1 MNTQSNTMPEPS
13 LEATGIAPAV
23 VRPIRPLYWS
33 IRRELWESRSIY
45 IAPLV
50 VAAVFLFGFLLSTV
64 LRLPG
69 IVRGLPMMPPA
80 KQQAEILTPY
90 DFAAGVLMLTQML
103 VGLFYSLDALHGERR
118 DRSIL
123 FWKSLPVSDATTVL
137 SKAAVPMI
145 IVPLLAGVT
154 TVVVYVA
161 MFLISSAVVAGS
173 GLSVNPMWAQLP
185 LFQLSLGILFHLV
198 VVHGLWHAPFYGWFM
213 LVSGWARRA
222 VILWASLP
230 WLALMAFEKI
240 VFNSSHVASL
250 LIYRLAGDNMSMGTG
265 SMAMDLGA
273 RLGWVSTLVSPGLWL
288 GLAVTAGFLLVAAR
302 LRRYRGPI

>member
-1 MNTQSNTMPEPS
+1 MNTQSNAMREAS
-13 LEATGIAPAV
+13 LDAPGIAPRAM
-23 VRPIRPLYWS
+23 PATRPLSWS
-33 IRRELWESRSIY
+33 IQRELWENRSIY

-64 LRLPG
+64 FRLPA
-69 IVRGLPMMPPA
+69 IIRGLPMMVPA
-80 KQQAEILTPY
+80 KQQAEILAPY

-137 SKAAVPMI
+137 SKAAVPVI
-145 IVPLLAGVT
+145 IVPLLAGVI

-161 MFLISSAVVAGS
+161 MFLLSSAVVAGS
-173 GLSVNPMWAQLP
+173 GLSVDPMWAQLP
-185 LFQLSLGILFHLV
+185 LLQLSLGILFHLV

-230 WLALMAFEKI
+230 WLALIAFEKI
-240 VFNSSHVASL
+240 VFNSSHVAGL
-250 LIYRLAGDNMSMGTG
+250 LINRLAGDNMSMGTG
-265 SMAMDLGA
+265 SMAMELGVH
-273 RLGWVSTLVSPGLWL
+273 LGWARALISPGLWL
-288 GLAVTAGFLLVAAR
+288 GLLVTAGFLVAAAR

>member
-1 MNTQSNTMPEPS
+1 MSTLSNAVPES
-13 LEATGIAPAV
+13 SREAPGITPAIARAT
-23 VRPIRPLYWS
+23 RPFYWS
-33 IRRELWESRSIY
+33 VRRELWENRSIY
-45 IAPLV
+45 IAPLAV
-50 VAAVFLFGFLLSTV
+50 GAVFLFGFLLSTV
-64 LRLPG
+64 FRLPA
-69 IVRGLPMMPPA
+69 IIRGLPMMAPA

-90 DFAAGVLMLTQML
+90 DFAAGALMLTQML

-123 FWKSLPVSDATTVL
+123 FWKSLPLSDATAVL
-137 SKAAVPMI
+137 SKAAVPVI
-145 IVPLLAGVT
+145 IVPLLAGAA

-161 MFLISSAVVAGS
+161 MFLLSSAVVAGS
-173 GLSVNPMWAQLP
+173 GLSVHPMWVQLP

-230 WLALMAFEKI
+230 WLALIAFEKI

-250 LIYRLAGDNMSMGTG
+250 LINRLAGDNMSMATG
-265 SMAMDLGA
+265 SMAMDLAA
-273 RLGWVSTLVSPGLWL
+273 RLGWARTLISPGLWL
-288 GLAVTAGFLLVAAR
+288 GLLVTAGFLFVAVR
-302 LRRYRGPI
+302 VRRSRGPI

>member
-1 MNTQSNTMPEPS
+1 MNTPSNVMPEPS
-13 LEATGIAPAV
+13 LGAQAITSPVARAT
-23 VRPIRPLYWS
+23 RPLYWS
-33 IRRELWESRSIY
+33 IRRELWENRSIY

-64 LRLPG
+64 FRLPA
-69 IVRGLPMMPPA
+69 IIRGLPMMTPA
-80 KQQAEILTPY
+80 KQRAEILTPY

-137 SKAAVPMI
+137 SKAAVPVI
-145 IVPLLAGVT
+145 IVPLLAGVI
-154 TVVVYVA
+154 TVIVYVA
-161 MFLISSAVVAGS
+161 MFVLSSAVVAGS
-173 GLSVNPMWAQLP
+173 GLSVDPMWVQLP
-185 LFQLSLGILFHLV
+185 LFQLSLGVLFHLV

-213 LVSGWARRA
+213 LISGWARRA

-230 WLALMAFEKI
+230 WLALIAFEKI

-250 LIYRLAGDNMSMGTG
+250 LIDRLAGDNMSMGTG
-265 SMAMDLGA
+265 STAMDLGA
-273 RLGWVSTLVSPGLWL
+273 HLAWARTLISPGLWL
-288 GLAVTAGFLLVAAR
+288 GLLVTAGFLLVAAR
-302 LRRYRGPI
+302 LRRSRGPI

>member
-1 MNTQSNTMPEPS
+1 MSSPSSVIREPS
-13 LEATGIAPAV
+13 LGAKAITAPVAHST
-23 VRPIRPLYWS
+23 RPLYWS
-33 IRRELWESRSIY
+33 IRRELWENRSIY

-50 VAAVFLFGFLLSTV
+50 VAGIFLFGFLLSTV
-64 LRLPG
+64 FRLPA
-69 IVRGLPMMPPA
+69 IVRGLPMMAPA
-80 KQQAEILTPY
+80 KQQSEILTPY

-137 SKAAVPMI
+137 SKAAVPVI
-145 IVPLLAGVT
+145 IVPLLAGVV
-154 TVVVYVA
+154 TVMVYLA
-161 MFLISSAVVAGS
+161 MFLLSSAIVAGS
-173 GLSVNPMWAQLP
+173 GLSVGPMWARLP
-185 LFQLSLGILFHLV
+185 LLQLSLGVLFHLV

-230 WLALMAFEKI
+230 WLALIAFEKI
-240 VFNSSHVASL
+240 VFNSSHIAGL
-250 LIYRLAGDNMSMGTG
+250 LMYRLGGDNMSAGTG
-265 SMAMDLGA
+265 SMAVDLGA
-273 RLGWVSTLVSPGLWL
+273 HLSWARTLTSPGLWL
-288 GLAVTAGFLLVAAR
+288 GLAVTAGFLLAAVR